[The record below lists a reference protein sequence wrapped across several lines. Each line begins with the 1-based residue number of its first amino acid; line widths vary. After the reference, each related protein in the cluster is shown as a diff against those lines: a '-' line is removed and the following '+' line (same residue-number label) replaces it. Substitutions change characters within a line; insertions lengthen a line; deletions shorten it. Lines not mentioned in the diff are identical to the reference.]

1 MTFEPNE
8 VEVGVARSASAVQWA
23 RARSEATGGWEETLA
38 ATVVGFPHLRHHQV
52 AAAGRGAR
60 RDRMAMGTRSE
71 PGPPA
76 APSRSRRSS
85 KG

>member
-1 MTFEPNE
+1 MALEANE

-23 RARSEATGGWEETLA
+23 QARSEATGGWLGTLA
-38 ATVVGFPHLRHHQV
+38 ATVVRFPHLRHHQI

-60 RDRMAMGTRSE
+60 RDRMAYTTRSA